1 LTEAER
7 SELAAYIDPL
17 RDLLVAFARG
27 AIAGALF
34 ESEFFRIYQT
44 LEGIPSPAVFEAI
57 ERYFGDVD
65 DYVSDPDLREGPGD
79 LTTDELRARTIA
91 LLETAST
98 QVT

>member
-7 SELAAYIDPL
+7 SELAGYIAPL
-17 RDLLVAFARG
+17 RHLLVAFAQG
-27 AIAGALF
+27 AITGVLF

-44 LEGIPSPAVFEAI
+44 LEGIPSPAVFEVI

-65 DYVSDPDLREGPGD
+65 DYVSDPNLREGPGD
-79 LTTDELRARTIA
+79 LTTDELRARTVA
-91 LLETAST
+91 LLEIAAT